1 MADSQ
6 SAAVSAMRQR
16 EAAQDALEAEK
27 MMFAHEV
34 EADVEKWAG
43 PDYNPKNIRA
53 LLAGFHVRNSYLLQ
67 RGVLLVESACGSM
80 CCQASTALAN
90 RQPLF
95 CVVVCRR
102 YGRTTGGSRVVSRSC

>member
-1 MADSQ
+1 MADSE

-16 EAAQDALEAEK
+16 EAAHDALEAEK

-53 LLAGFHVRNSYLLQ
+53 LLAGFHVRGSFLLL
-67 RGVLLVESACGSM
+67 RGVLSAESVCVWFD
-80 CCQASTALAN
+80 TKALTN
-90 RQPLF
+90 RKPRF
-95 CVVVCRR
+95 CDIACRR
-102 YGRTTGGSRVVSRSC
+102 YGRTIGGSRVAYRSC